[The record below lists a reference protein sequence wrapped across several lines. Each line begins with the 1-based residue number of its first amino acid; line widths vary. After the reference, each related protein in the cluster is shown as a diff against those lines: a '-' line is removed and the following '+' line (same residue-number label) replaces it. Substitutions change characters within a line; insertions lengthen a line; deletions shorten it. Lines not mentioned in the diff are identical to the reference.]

1 MSLCE
6 RGSLADRRGAG
17 ELEPTLADKLSKTM
31 NALTRWD
38 PFRELEEMQGR
49 LSSILGRPNRRG
61 DGNENEAITV
71 PDWSP
76 LADIIEADSEYVIRA
91 EIPDVEKDGVTVR
104 MENRVLVISGERTL
118 LKDEKHR
125 RYHRM
130 ERAYGSFARS
140 FVLPEDADPEKVQ
153 ASFRNGILEVHVAKS
168 EAAKPKMIDVKVD

>member
-1 MSLCE
+1 
-6 RGSLADRRGAG
+6 
-17 ELEPTLADKLSKTM
+17 M

-76 LADIIEADSEYVIRA
+76 LADIIEADNEYVIRA